1 MYTVKNDIPPPT
13 DGPLCRYPWG
23 SMQPGSRFDLPIEG
37 EPGGAAG
44 MKNRIRSSFASWR
57 TGRPSRAGLRIKV
70 ETDSDAGLVRVWMA
84 GERTAADAPFYR
96 AEPIRWPFDAMR
108 RPEPETIPNAGT
120 AHGHAAAVAEFERVA
135 RCARQNFRRWR
146 AADPARAGLQ
156 FQIYADG
163 RAGRIMAWVTG
174 SKAEAAHARD
184 TWSRLTQPTPPPM
197 VGFPPVRPAPV
208 PVSVPAAPKPA
219 TVPAAPAAPAVASA
233 DPEPGSEATDF
244 GDW

>member
-44 MKNRIRSSFASWR
+44 MKNRIRSSFTSWR

-108 RPEPETIPNAGT
+108 RPEPETVPNAGT
-120 AHGHAAAVAEFERVA
+120 SHGHAAAVAEFERVA

-146 AADPARAGLQ
+146 AADPSRAGLQ

-163 RAGRIMAWVTG
+163 RTGQIIAWVTG
-174 SKAEAAHARD
+174 SKAEAAHARN
-184 TWSRLTQPTPPPM
+184 TWWSRANPPPPPM
-197 VGFPPVRPAPV
+197 PGMPPAWPAQA
-208 PVSVPAAPKPA
+208 PAAGPKPA
-219 TVPAAPAAPAVASA
+219 TATAPAVTSA
-233 DPEPGSEATDF
+233 EPEPEATDY

>member
-44 MKNRIRSSFASWR
+44 IKNRIRSSFTSWR

-135 RCARQNFRRWR
+135 RCARQAFRRWR
-146 AADPARAGLQ
+146 AADPSRAGLRLAVHMHYRGGL
-156 FQIYADG
+156 IL
-163 RAGRIMAWVTG
+163 AWVTG
-174 SKAEAAHARD
+174 SKAEHAAAYQYAY
-184 TWSRLTQPTPPPM
+184 RLANPNPPPPM
-197 VGFPPVRPAPV
+197 PGFPPVSPLQAPAAAAV
-208 PVSVPAAPKPA
+208 ASVAPKPA

-233 DPEPGSEATDF
+233 EPETTDF